1 MTAWSWEPP
10 EGGYAPLS
18 PPRRQPW
25 IAAGPGRSLAPMSER
40 ANRNEDNTPDPIEI
54 WGRRIGRSAGVVAF
68 VGLCIYLYVTYLR

>member
-1 MTAWSWEPP
+1 
-10 EGGYAPLS
+10 
-18 PPRRQPW
+18 
-25 IAAGPGRSLAPMSER
+25 MSER